1 MRDVAYGHVVPHPR
15 GMLGFVRL
23 VSSRTDFGE
32 VFAMKHV
39 PKQAWMGCAVATAAM
54 LAERTYEEVAAHWP
68 DVSDAQLRSPRDLRA
83 LLESVTETDW
93 RLTQCWNPLQ
103 PVCKFAFPDWPVAV
117 FIKEPPPR
125 ARFAQWIVVRD
136 EIIHDPGK
144 TGADIVSRYH
154 LRDWLV
160 TWIAQPVHPDEL
172 IRSQARNRLQTIRDA
187 LRSLSFA
194 N

>member
-1 MRDVAYGHVVPHPR
+1 
-15 GMLGFVRL
+15 MLPTVTVLPIPAACLDSFGSFLRASTFVRC
-23 VSSRTDFGE
+23 
-32 VFAMKHV
+32 FAMKHV

-54 LAERTYEEVAAHWP
+54 LAERTYEDVAAHWP
-68 DVSDAQLRSPRDLRA
+68 DVSDALLRSPRDLRA
-83 LLESVTETDW
+83 LLESVTDTDW

-117 FIKEPPPR
+117 FIEEPPPR

-136 EIIHDPGK
+136 EIVHDPGK
-144 TGADIVSRYH
+144 TGADIISRYH

-160 TWIAQPVHPDEL
+160 TWIAQPVHPNEL
-172 IRSQARNRLQTIRDA
+172 IRSQSRNRLQTIRDA
-187 LRSLSFA
+187 LGSLAFA